1 MHPADIIALLSKR
14 GIAIGDI
21 ARREQ
26 VSSQIV
32 GCVIRGEKRS
42 LPIAQCIAS
51 VTGKTLEQ
59 LWPGAYQYAPRG
71 RWRDRFV
78 SRQAA

>member
-14 GIAIGDI
+14 GIAIVDI
-21 ARREQ
+21 ARLEQ
-26 VSSQIV
+26 VSPQIV
-32 GCVIRGEKRS
+32 GCVIRGEKHS
-42 LPIAQCIAS
+42 LPIAQCIANL
-51 VTGKTLEQ
+51 TGKTLEQ

-78 SRQAA
+78 RRQTA

>member
-1 MHPADIIALLSKR
+1 MHPADIIALLSKA
-14 GIAIGDI
+14 GVTLTEIG
-21 ARREQ
+21 RREH
-26 VSSQIV
+26 VSQQIV

-42 LPIAQCIAS
+42 LPVAKCIAAI
-51 VTGKTLEQ
+51 TGKSLED